1 MARVFNGWGGCL
13 MNRVPRGFD
22 WRVVLRPVTGL
33 ALAALFLLAG
43 CGGGGD
49 MPPVQ
54 TDLVPFT
61 PEQLAAR
68 ANAAGAEYR
77 LRPGDRLSL
86 DFKYEDELD
95 STRLLILPDGRL
107 SLPGGVDPVM
117 AAGRTLAEMV
127 DTLTELYGRDYRQ
140 PQLSVMVED
149 IADLHV
155 YVFGSVNRP
164 GEVTIT
170 NGNMG
175 VLQAIASAGGFDR
188 SASSKE
194 TALLRVTEEGFLL
207 RRIDLRHLQRQGIPD
222 AAVLDLQP
230 YDVIYVPQSTLGD
243 LKYVSDTLFKSML
256 DVTRLFWDVY
266 AIGKID
272 KVTTLYR

>member
-1 MARVFNGWGGCL
+1 MARIFNGWSGCL
-13 MNRVPRGFD
+13 MNRVPRCFD
-22 WRVVLRPVTGL
+22 WRVVLRPATGL
-33 ALAALFLLAG
+33 ALVSLFLLVG
-43 CGGGGD
+43 CGGGE

-54 TDLVPFT
+54 TELVPFT
-61 PEQLAAR
+61 PEQMSAR
-68 ANAAGAEYR
+68 ASAAGAEYR
-77 LRPGDRLSL
+77 LRPGDRLAV

-107 SLPGGVDPVM
+107 SLPGGVAPVL

-127 DTLTELYGRDYRQ
+127 DTLTELYGRDYKR
-140 PQLSVMVED
+140 PDLSVMVED
-149 IADLHV
+149 IADMHV

-164 GEVTIT
+164 GEVTIS
-170 NGNMG
+170 NGSMG

-194 TALLRVTEEGFLL
+194 TALLRVTDEGFLL

-222 AAVLDLQP
+222 VAVLDLQP

-243 LKYVSDTLFKSML
+243 LKYVSDTLFESVL